1 MRKRIMIPAITIAF
15 VLVFLITCITIL
27 INRGY
32 GVSTGVYLESKD
44 GPAILI
50 SERTPIAM
58 SSNHNG
64 DMFSELEK
72 GDKIVV
78 IHNGIME
85 SYPAKTHVYAVF
97 KINDGVTG
105 TIPPSVIEELMDL
118 GWIDSAEDVDDDIPS
133 SEYIDSSKK

>member
-44 GPAILI
+44 GTAILI
-50 SERTPIAM
+50 SERTPIEM

-72 GDKIVV
+72 GDKIVLA
-78 IHNGIME
+78 GFG
-85 SYPAKTHVYAVF
+85 AGLTWGAAL
-97 KINDGVTG
+97 IN
-105 TIPPSVIEELMDL
+105 
-118 GWIDSAEDVDDDIPS
+118 W
-133 SEYIDSSKK
+133 